1 MKNNYVNNF
10 ILYYQITLF
19 ERFTNITHFII
30 QNEIFKIYTKINLNL
45 PIKYFYHSI
54 FTLFYSKMLLTQYL
68 IILI

>member
-1 MKNNYVNNF
+1 MKNNNANNF

-19 ERFTNITHFII
+19 EKFTNITYFTIV
-30 QNEIFKIYTKINLNL
+30 NAIFKIYTKINFKL

-68 IILI
+68 I